1 MTTLLIDNYDSYT
14 FNLYQLLASVA
25 GEEPV
30 VVRNDEIAWEE
41 LAAHPWDRIVV
52 SPGPGR
58 PERERDLGIGRAA
71 LTQHEIPVLGVCLG
85 HQGLAL
91 VNGAGVV
98 RGEGIVH
105 GRISRVFHR
114 SDGLFAGIPQGFR
127 AVRYHSLIVEPL
139 PPAPLEAIA
148 WADDG
153 TLMAI
158 RDRGRAAWGVQF
170 HPESIG
176 TDHGAQL
183 VANFLA
189 LTPGR
194 RRRRGPGRA
203 VAPGSTV
210 VPGGRPPARS
220 SGAVR
225 VAHHVLEG
233 ARDAERAFA
242 ALFADLATACWL
254 DSSRVDPALS
264 RFSFLGAAQG
274 ELGAELRYRVGDSQV
289 TVTPAGGGPSRVH
302 GETLFDHLSRELA
315 RLHTESPELP
325 FDLNGGFVGYLG
337 YELKADCGA
346 AAAHEAELPDAF
358 LLLTDRLVVVD
369 HELGRTHLLALS
381 GGGATGLADAEAWLA
396 ATTAVLDDLPAL
408 AEPPALEHGETALAF
423 LPHRGREHYLA
434 NIETCKQLLAAGES
448 YEICLTNTLTLPAL
462 GDPFELYR
470 VLRRVNPAP
479 YGAYLRMPEGAILSS
494 SPERFLRVTR
504 DRTAEA
510 KPIKGTARR
519 DADPAAD
526 AAARGALARSPK
538 ERAEHLMIVDL
549 LRNDL
554 GLVSQIGSVHVPKL
568 MDVESYET
576 VHQLVSTIRGRLR
589 EDVDVVDAIR
599 ATFPGGSMTG
609 APKLRT
615 MEIIDALEGAPRGV
629 YSGALGYLALNG
641 TADLSIV
648 IRTLVATR
656 SGATIGTG
664 GAIVMLSEA
673 EDEYA
678 EMLLKAQPL
687 LDAVSLSGALL
698 AAPRPD
704 AAARSQGP

>member
-14 FNLYQLLASVA
+14 FNLYQLIASVA

-30 VVRNDEIAWEE
+30 VVRNDEVRWDE
-41 LAAHPWDRIVV
+41 LADHPWDRIVV

-71 LTQHEIPVLGVCLG
+71 LTQREIPVLGVCLG

-91 VNGAGVV
+91 VNGAAIL
-98 RGEGIVH
+98 RAEEIVH

-114 SDGLFAGIPQGFR
+114 GDGLFAGIPQGFR
-127 AVRYHSLIVEPL
+127 AVRYHSLIVEPAL
-139 PPAPLEAIA
+139 PPPLEAVA

-158 RDRGRAAWGVQF
+158 RDRGRPAWGVQF

-176 TDHGAQL
+176 TEHGALL
-183 VANFLA
+183 VANFIA
-189 LTPGR
+189 LTSGARRSGGGGR
-194 RRRRGPGRA
+194 PLPR
-203 VAPGSTV
+203 STI
-210 VPGGRPPARS
+210 VPGGRAPVRS
-220 SGAVR
+220 RDAVR
-225 VAHHVLEG
+225 ISHRVLDGG
-233 ARDAERAFA
+233 ARDAESAFA
-242 ALFADLATACWL
+242 TLFGDRETAFWL
-254 DSSRVDPALS
+254 DSSRVEPALS
-264 RFSFLGAAQG
+264 RFSFMGT
-274 ELGAELRYRVGDSQV
+274 ELGALGAEVRYRVGASQL
-289 TVTPAGGGPSRVH
+289 TVTQADTGATTVH
-302 GETLFDHLSRELA
+302 SEPLLHYLSRELA

-346 AAAHEAELPDAF
+346 AAAHEAPLPDAF
-358 LLLTDRLVVVD
+358 LLLADRLVVVD
-369 HELGRTHLLALS
+369 HLLDQTHVLALADMS
-381 GGGATGLADAEAWLA
+381 PQEIATADAWVA
-396 ATTAVLDDLPAL
+396 ATAAALDDLPAL
-408 AEPPALEHGETALAF
+408 DEPPRLDHEESALAF
-423 LPHRGREHYLA
+423 ALHRGHEHYMA
-434 NIETCKQLLAAGES
+434 NVETCKRLLEAGES
-448 YEICLTNTLTLPAL
+448 YEICLTNTLELPAVV
-462 GDPFELYR
+462 DTFELYR

-479 YGAYLRMPEGAILSS
+479 YSAYLRMHEGAVLSS
-494 SPERFLRVTR
+494 SPERFLRAAR
-504 DRTAEA
+504 DRTVEA

-519 DADPAAD
+519 HAEPAAD
-526 AAARGALARSPK
+526 TAARDALARSPK
-538 ERAEHLMIVDL
+538 DRAEHLMIVDL

-554 GLVSQIGSVHVPKL
+554 GLVSQIGSVHVPAL
-568 MDVESYET
+568 MEVESYET

-589 EDVDVVDAIR
+589 DDVDVVDAIR

-648 IRTLVATR
+648 IRTLVATAG
-656 SGATIGTG
+656 GATIGSG
-664 GAIVMLSEA
+664 GAVVMLSEA

-687 LDAVSLSGALL
+687 LDAVSLM
-698 AAPRPD
+698 APSPPISR
-704 AAARSQGP
+704 